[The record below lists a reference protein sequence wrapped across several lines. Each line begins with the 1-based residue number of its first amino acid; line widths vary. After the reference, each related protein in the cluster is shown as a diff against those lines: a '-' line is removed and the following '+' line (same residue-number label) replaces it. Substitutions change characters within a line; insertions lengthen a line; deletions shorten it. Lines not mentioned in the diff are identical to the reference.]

1 MNQPSVPSNT
11 EPAADTHWLRFV
23 ELMQQAFADHHALP
37 LLQLMMTPDERE
49 SFGTRLRIIESL
61 LNGDISQRELKN
73 ELGVGI
79 ATITRGSNS
88 LKEAPPALKQWLEE
102 HLARR

>member
-1 MNQPSVPSNT
+1 MNQPSVPST
-11 EPAADTHWLRFV
+11 TDPATDAHWLRFV
-23 ELMQQAFADHHALP
+23 ELMQQAFADNQALP
-37 LLQLMMTPDERE
+37 LLQLMTTPDERE
-49 SFGTRLRIIESL
+49 SFVTRLRIIESL

-88 LKEAPPALKQWLEE
+88 LKEAPPALKQWLEA
-102 HLARR
+102 HLTRR